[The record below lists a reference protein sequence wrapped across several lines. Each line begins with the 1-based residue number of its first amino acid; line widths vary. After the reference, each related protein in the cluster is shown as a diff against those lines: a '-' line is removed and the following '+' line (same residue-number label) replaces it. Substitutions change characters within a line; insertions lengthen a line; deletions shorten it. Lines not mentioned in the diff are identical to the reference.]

1 MELFFSQMKFLIIVF
16 PILIIVI
23 SPAISKI
30 IGIAELIRHG
40 ARTPSYYEKQTENLF
55 YHTSKYQLTVQ
66 GFQQH
71 EILGAFLA
79 KKYNEFF
86 ADSNR
91 LSISISTSPRQRTIF
106 SAIGHSKG
114 LFPDFKLHY
123 KNENSQLELRE
134 DDVPPGI
141 GLERV
146 VNLKYLNIDITDP
159 FMDYIYHPHNC
170 VYYGFSIYKKNK
182 RFLSNDSEI
191 HMKTVKEMLPIRIL
205 FQLKQFE
212 IEEAIKKIQT
222 ALKETFDGL
231 VEQWDFDTKTYD
243 EHNLKNLIG
252 TLIPI
257 RYHIIGNKREKL
269 FFNNEIE
276 TIIKKATINK
286 FYKDKLN
293 NTKWVILLASGFF
306 EDLLTKFD
314 NVLNKSTGKSFSL
327 YSGHD
332 SNLVSILVNLLDHN
346 KIEKRL
352 INSLNSSNDDW
363 SFFIPPFASN
373 ILFELSSEN
382 KDIFIKIIYNGKE
395 IDQDFIDGLVYVNG
409 KGIHYET
416 FKKVITEKRII
427 KLNKSD
433 WECKIVKP
441 KPEELV

>member
-1 MELFFSQMKFLIIVF
+1 L
-16 PILIIVI
+16 
-23 SPAISKI
+23 
-30 IGIAELIRHG
+30 
-40 ARTPSYYEKQTENLF
+40 
-55 YHTSKYQLTVQ
+55 
-66 GFQQH
+66 
-71 EILGAFLA
+71 
-79 KKYNEFF
+79 
-86 ADSNR
+86 
-91 LSISISTSPRQRTIF
+91 
-106 SAIGHSKG
+106 
-114 LFPDFKLHY
+114 
-123 KNENSQLELRE
+123 
-134 DDVPPGI
+134 GI